1 MFASLNVLKELQK
14 HYETNPKDPLKGII
28 WHTQGSGKTALT
40 YHLTKLIRDF
50 FSPLNKKTKF
60 YFIVDR
66 LDLLEQAKN
75 EFLKRGL
82 CAHEAENKEDLSQK
96 LKSSSVFENPQGNDE
111 IIVVNIQ
118 KFKAPNEEKSPNE
131 DLSDSAPKEIVSKT
145 ELQEAAKDNHDLQ
158 RVFIIDEA
166 HRSYDPKGCFY
177 ANLIECDKTAIK
189 IALTGTP
196 LLEDNAQ
203 DKATKNTFGDYLHTY
218 SYAESIKDRHTLK
231 LQLEIIEKSYKEKLQ
246 AIYRLLQESITIE
259 DIEVKKET
267 IFNHERY
274 IKEMLFYIIRDLLF
288 FRLGNNDENLKAMV
302 VCFSSKQAKLA
313 NLLFNEVQ
321 EKVLQENPNLK
332 ILKKLQSSLI
342 LHNEQEVKEKIYSF
356 KHEDTDI
363 VFVFNM
369 LLTGFDL
376 PSLKRLYI
384 HRELKDHNL
393 LQALARVNRSYN
405 NMSFGYLIDFV
416 GIKENYDKTTDD
428 YLKELNQFNQSDSN
442 IKDNLKD
449 MFADRKTL
457 EKDIKNAYDD
467 LFNYPIDDIEGM
479 TSAIVSM
486 SEMNELLKVSR
497 AINTLKERYNLIRTS
512 NDEKILSLKEKM
524 DIEKISKISSMLH
537 KKAKQLHALK
547 NINEP
552 KNPNDLIVLEDLIAL
567 LDFKIE
573 FKESKEL
580 HFKEREEISAK
591 QKQAKEM
598 LEKIPD
604 QQDKEI
610 QKFYKDFNKDEKEDF
625 FITLTDKRLP
635 KLAYDELLSYLFEK
649 HFNDNDLHL
658 KLDIIF
664 NRISSNNAEL
674 FNTTS
679 TDKTTIA
686 LFESISPY
694 VNEES
699 KRANFTRVLLDKL
712 KKFNFKQAF
721 LNLQNQQGYDFFA
734 PIFEYLIKDYNNNSG
749 GKYAEYYTPLS
760 IASIIAKLLIDEP
773 TQSVKIYDPSAGT
786 GTLLMALAH
795 QIGTDSC
802 TLYAQDIS
810 QKSLRMLKLNL
821 ILNDLTHSLKNAIEG
836 NTLTNPYHSKE
847 CKGKMDYIV
856 SNPPFKLDFSNEH
869 AEISQ
874 NKNDFFLGVPNI
886 PKNDKSKM
894 PIYTLF
900 FQHCLN
906 MLSNKGKGA
915 IIVPTGFISAKSGI
929 ENKIV
934 RHLVDE
940 KLVYGVVCMPS
951 QVFANTSTN
960 VSIIFFQKTPSA
972 KEVVL
977 IDASKLGE
985 EYTENKNKK
994 TRLRTSD
1001 IDLILETFNNKTPKA
1016 DFCALVSFDEITEKN
1031 YSLNPGQYFIIED
1044 TSEKISQAEF
1054 ENLMQQ
1060 YSSELT
1066 SLFDE
1071 SQSLQQ
1077 EILETLKGVRFE

>member
-1 MFASLNVLKELQK
+1 MPYNEITRVQIPALMHLAKLGYDFIPTNSKENKPNLDTDTNILIDSFTQAFERSNPTKNAKDVLTEMKKRLNYDDLGKRFYEYLLKSEHQIIDFDNPNNNLYEMMTELPYKSFRPDITLFINGLPLVNIEVKQPYAEQGIKEEKDRHIQRYENPENKIFYNLAQIWLFSDNLPYDEKNPDQGVFYSASYSPIFQRFVEANRLDITPPPPENDQSHQNHQNHRTLEEIQKSVLNEFNLKDTYTPKNPKDTPTNSLLTSFCSHKRLCFILKYGISFLKEKSEFKKHIWRYAQMFASLNVLKELQK

-50 FSPLNKKTKF
+50 FSQSNLNKKTKF

-82 CAHEAENKEDLSQK
+82 CVHEAENKEDLSQK

-118 KFKAPNEEKSPNE
+118 KFKSPNEEKAPNE
-131 DLSDSAPKEIVSKT
+131 DPSSVPKEIISKT
-145 ELQEAAKDNHDLQ
+145 ELQEATKDNHDLQ

-203 DKATKNTFGDYLHTY
+203 DKATKNTFGNYLHTY
-218 SYAESIKDRHTLK
+218 SYAESIKDKHTLK

-259 DIEVKKET
+259 DIEVKKEF

-274 IKEMLFYIIRDLLF
+274 IKEMLYYIIRDLLN
-288 FRLGNNDENLKAMV
+288 FRRVNNDENLKAMV
-302 VCFSSKQAKLA
+302 VCFSSAQAKLA
-313 NLLFNEVQ
+313 NLFFNEVQ

-342 LHNEQEVKEKIYSF
+342 LHDEQEVKEKIHSF

-376 PSLKRLYI
+376 PNLKRLYI

-467 LFNYPIDDIEGM
+467 LFNYPIDDIEAM
-479 TSAIVSM
+479 TSAIVNISA
-486 SEMNELLKVSR
+486 MNELLKVSR

-512 NDEKILSLKEKM
+512 SDEKILSLKEKI
-524 DIEKISKISSMLH
+524 DIEKINKISSMLH
-537 KKAKQLHALK
+537 QKAKQLHALK
-547 NINEP
+547 NINDP

-573 FKESKEL
+573 FKERKEL
-580 HFKEREEISAK
+580 RFKEQEEISAK
-591 QKQAKEM
+591 QKQAKEI

-610 QKFYKDFNKDEKEDF
+610 QKFYKDFSKLLQTPATSQNFEEISHSYDAIISQLKQHKEQTTHLLNK
-625 FITLTDKRLP
+625 
-635 KLAYDELLSYLFEK
+635 Y
-649 HFNDNDLHL
+649 DNDLSYAITHKRLHDRLMEENISKGIFTLLSAL
-658 KLDIIF
+658 KKALDA
-664 NRISSNNAEL
+664 RIS
-674 FNTTS
+674 
-679 TDKTTIA
+679 
-686 LFESISPY
+686 
-694 VNEES
+694 
-699 KRANFTRVLLDKL
+699 KR
-712 KKFNFKQAF
+712 
-721 LNLQNQQGYDFFA
+721 
-734 PIFEYLIKDYNNNSG
+734 
-749 GKYAEYYTPLS
+749 
-760 IASIIAKLLIDEP
+760 
-773 TQSVKIYDPSAGT
+773 
-786 GTLLMALAH
+786 
-795 QIGTDSC
+795 
-802 TLYAQDIS
+802 
-810 QKSLRMLKLNL
+810 
-821 ILNDLTHSLKNAIEG
+821 
-836 NTLTNPYHSKE
+836 
-847 CKGKMDYIV
+847 
-856 SNPPFKLDFSNEH
+856 
-869 AEISQ
+869 
-874 NKNDFFLGVPNI
+874 
-886 PKNDKSKM
+886 
-894 PIYTLF
+894 
-900 FQHCLN
+900 
-906 MLSNKGKGA
+906 
-915 IIVPTGFISAKSGI
+915 
-929 ENKIV
+929 
-934 RHLVDE
+934 
-940 KLVYGVVCMPS
+940 
-951 QVFANTSTN
+951 
-960 VSIIFFQKTPSA
+960 
-972 KEVVL
+972 
-977 IDASKLGE
+977 
-985 EYTENKNKK
+985 
-994 TRLRTSD
+994 
-1001 IDLILETFNNKTPKA
+1001 
-1016 DFCALVSFDEITEKN
+1016 
-1031 YSLNPGQYFIIED
+1031 
-1044 TSEKISQAEF
+1044 
-1054 ENLMQQ
+1054 
-1060 YSSELT
+1060 
-1066 SLFDE
+1066 
-1071 SQSLQQ
+1071 Q
-1077 EILETLKGVRFE
+1077 EILNEETTLKTAIKAELRDAFNKNPSLKDLEKEKEFITQTLFNELPQHYNQGNLNA

>member
-50 FSPLNKKTKF
+50 FNPLNKKTKF

-82 CAHEAENKEDLSQK
+82 CVHEAENKEDLSQK
-96 LKSSSVFENPQGNDE
+96 LKSSSVFEGPQGNDE

-118 KFKAPNEEKSPNE
+118 KFKAPNEEKAPNE
-131 DLSDSAPKEIVSKT
+131 DLSSAPKEIISKT
-145 ELQEAAKDNHDLQ
+145 ELQEATKDNHDLQ

-203 DKATKNTFGDYLHTY
+203 DKATKNTFGNYLHTY
-218 SYAESIKDRHTLK
+218 SYTESIKDRHTLK
-231 LQLEIIEKSYKEKLQ
+231 LQLESIETSYKEKLQ
-246 AIYRLLQESITIE
+246 EIYRLLQESITIE

-274 IKEMLFYIIRDLLF
+274 INAMLFYIIRDLLD
-288 FRLGNNDENLKAMV
+288 FRRLNDDERLKAMV

-342 LHNEQEVKEKIYSF
+342 LHDEQEVKEKIHSF
-356 KHEDTDI
+356 KHENTDI

-376 PSLKRLYI
+376 PNLKRLYI

-449 MFADRKTL
+449 IFADRETL

-486 SEMNELLKVSR
+486 SAMNELVKVSR

-512 NDEKILSLKEKM
+512 NDKKILSLKEKI
-524 DIEKISKISSMLH
+524 DIEKINKISSMLH
-537 KKAKQLHALK
+537 QKAKHLHALK

-573 FKESKEL
+573 FKERKEL
-580 HFKEREEISAK
+580 RFKEKEEISAK
-591 QKQAKEM
+591 YKQAKEM

-610 QKFYKDFNKDEKEDF
+610 QKFYKDFSKLLQTPATSQNFEEISHSYSVIISQLKQHKEQTTHLLNK
-625 FITLTDKRLP
+625 
-635 KLAYDELLSYLFEK
+635 Y
-649 HFNDNDLHL
+649 DNDLSYAITHKRLHDRLMEENISKGIFTLLSAL
-658 KLDIIF
+658 KKAIDA
-664 NRISSNNAEL
+664 RISKRQEIL
-674 FNTTS
+674 
-679 TDKTTIA
+679 
-686 LFESISPY
+686 
-694 VNEES
+694 NEE
-699 KRANFTRVLLDKL
+699 T
-712 KKFNFKQAF
+712 
-721 LNLQNQQGYDFFA
+721 
-734 PIFEYLIKDYNNNSG
+734 
-749 GKYAEYYTPLS
+749 T
-760 IASIIAKLLIDEP
+760 
-773 TQSVKIYDPSAGT
+773 
-786 GTLLMALAH
+786 
-795 QIGTDSC
+795 
-802 TLYAQDIS
+802 
-810 QKSLRMLKLNL
+810 
-821 ILNDLTHSLKNAIEG
+821 LKNAI
-836 NTLTNPYHSKE
+836 K
-847 CKGKMDYIV
+847 
-856 SNPPFKLDFSNEH
+856 
-869 AEISQ
+869 AELRNAF
-874 NKNDFFLGVPNI
+874 NKNPSLKDLEKEKELI
-886 PKNDKSKM
+886 
-894 PIYTLF
+894 IQTLF
-900 FQHCLN
+900 N
-906 MLSNKGKGA
+906 
-915 IIVPTGFISAKSGI
+915 
-929 ENKIV
+929 
-934 RHLVDE
+934 
-940 KLVYGVVCMPS
+940 
-951 QVFANTSTN
+951 
-960 VSIIFFQKTPSA
+960 
-972 KEVVL
+972 
-977 IDASKLGE
+977 
-985 EYTENKNKK
+985 
-994 TRLRTSD
+994 
-1001 IDLILETFNNKTPKA
+1001 
-1016 DFCALVSFDEITEKN
+1016 
-1031 YSLNPGQYFIIED
+1031 
-1044 TSEKISQAEF
+1044 
-1054 ENLMQQ
+1054 
-1060 YSSELT
+1060 ELT
-1066 SLFDE
+1066 
-1071 SQSLQQ
+1071 QNHHQ
-1077 EILETLKGVRFE
+1077 GNPHA

>member
-66 LDLLEQAKN
+66 LDLLEQAKS

-82 CAHEAENKEDLSQK
+82 CVHEAENKEDLSQK
-96 LKSSSVFENPQGNDE
+96 LKNSSVFEGPQGNDE

-118 KFKAPNEEKSPNE
+118 KFKAPNEEKAPNE
-131 DLSDSAPKEIVSKT
+131 DPSNSAPKEIVSKT
-145 ELQEAAKDNHDLQ
+145 ELQESIQNSRDLQ

-177 ANLIECDKTAIK
+177 ANLIECDRTAVK

-196 LLEDNAQ
+196 LLEDNMQ
-203 DKATKNTFGDYLHTY
+203 DKATKNTFGNYLHTY

-274 IKEMLFYIIRDLLF
+274 IKEMLFYIIRDLLN
-288 FRLGNNDENLKAMV
+288 FRRVNNDEHLKAMV
-302 VCFSSKQAKLA
+302 ICFSSAQAKLA

-321 EKVLQENPNLK
+321 EKVLQENPNLR

-342 LHNEQEVKEKIYSF
+342 LHDEQEVKEKIYSF
-356 KHEDTDI
+356 KHKDTDI

-376 PSLKRLYI
+376 PNLKRLYI

-416 GIKENYDKTTDD
+416 GIQENFDKTTDD

-449 MFADRKTL
+449 MFADRETL

-467 LFNYPIDDIEGM
+467 LFDYPIDDIEAM
-479 TSAIVSM
+479 TSTIVSI

-524 DIEKISKISSMLH
+524 DIEKINKISSMLH

-573 FKESKEL
+573 FKERKEL
-580 HFKEREEISAK
+580 RFKEQEEISAK
-591 QKQAKEM
+591 YKQAKEM
-598 LEKIPD
+598 LEKSPD
-604 QQDKEI
+604 KQDKEI
-610 QKFYKDFNKDEKEDF
+610 QKISKELSKLIQEPLTNHNFDGISHSYSVIISQLKQHKEQTTNLLNKYNNDRAYV
-625 FITLTDKRLP
+625 ITHKRLHKRLMEQNISNP
-635 KLAYDELLSYLFEK
+635 TGIFTLLSA
-649 HFNDNDLHL
+649 L
-658 KLDIIF
+658 KKALDE
-664 NRISSNNAEL
+664 RIS
-674 FNTTS
+674 
-679 TDKTTIA
+679 
-686 LFESISPY
+686 
-694 VNEES
+694 
-699 KRANFTRVLLDKL
+699 KR
-712 KKFNFKQAF
+712 
-721 LNLQNQQGYDFFA
+721 
-734 PIFEYLIKDYNNNSG
+734 
-749 GKYAEYYTPLS
+749 
-760 IASIIAKLLIDEP
+760 
-773 TQSVKIYDPSAGT
+773 
-786 GTLLMALAH
+786 
-795 QIGTDSC
+795 
-802 TLYAQDIS
+802 
-810 QKSLRMLKLNL
+810 
-821 ILNDLTHSLKNAIEG
+821 
-836 NTLTNPYHSKE
+836 
-847 CKGKMDYIV
+847 
-856 SNPPFKLDFSNEH
+856 
-869 AEISQ
+869 
-874 NKNDFFLGVPNI
+874 
-886 PKNDKSKM
+886 
-894 PIYTLF
+894 
-900 FQHCLN
+900 
-906 MLSNKGKGA
+906 
-915 IIVPTGFISAKSGI
+915 
-929 ENKIV
+929 
-934 RHLVDE
+934 
-940 KLVYGVVCMPS
+940 
-951 QVFANTSTN
+951 
-960 VSIIFFQKTPSA
+960 
-972 KEVVL
+972 
-977 IDASKLGE
+977 
-985 EYTENKNKK
+985 
-994 TRLRTSD
+994 
-1001 IDLILETFNNKTPKA
+1001 
-1016 DFCALVSFDEITEKN
+1016 
-1031 YSLNPGQYFIIED
+1031 
-1044 TSEKISQAEF
+1044 
-1054 ENLMQQ
+1054 
-1060 YSSELT
+1060 
-1066 SLFDE
+1066 
-1071 SQSLQQ
+1071 Q
-1077 EILETLKGVRFE
+1077 EILNEETTLKTAIKVELRDAFNKNPSLKDLQKEKEFIAQTLFNELPQHYNQGNSHA

>member
-40 YHLTKLIRDF
+40 YHLTKLIKDF
-50 FSPLNKKTKF
+50 FNPLGKKTKF

-118 KFKAPNEEKSPNE
+118 KFKAPNEDP
-131 DLSDSAPKEIVSKT
+131 SDSAPKEIISKT
-145 ELQEAAKDNHDLQ
+145 DLQESIQNSHDLQ

-203 DKATKNTFGDYLHTY
+203 DKATRNTFGNYLHTY

-246 AIYRLLQESITIE
+246 EIYRLLQESITIE
-259 DIEVKKET
+259 DTEVKKET

-274 IKEMLFYIIRDLLF
+274 IKEMLYYIIRDLLF

-302 VCFSSKQAKLA
+302 VCFSSKQARLA

-342 LHNEQEVKEKIYSF
+342 LHDEQEVKEKIHSF

-376 PSLKRLYI
+376 PNLKRLYI

-393 LQALARVNRSYN
+393 LQALARVNRPYN
-405 NMSFGYLIDFV
+405 NMSFGYPIDFV
-416 GIKENYDKTTDD
+416 GIQENFDKTTDD
-428 YLKELNQFNQSDSN
+428 YLKELNRFNQSGAHSDSN
-442 IKDNLKD
+442 IKDI
-449 MFADRKTL
+449 FADRETL

-479 TSAIVSM
+479 TSAIVGM
-486 SEMNELLKVSR
+486 SAMNELLKVSR

-512 NDEKILSLKEKM
+512 NDKKILSLKEKI
-524 DIEKISKISSMLH
+524 DIEKIHKISSMLH
-537 KKAKQLHALK
+537 QKAKHLHALK

-552 KNPNDLIVLEDLIAL
+552 KNPNDLIILEDLIAL

-580 HFKEREEISAK
+580 RFKEQEEISAK
-591 QKQAKEM
+591 QKQVKEI

-610 QKFYKDFNKDEKEDF
+610 QKISKELSKLIQEPLTNHNFDGISHSYDAIISQLKQHKEQTTHLLNK
-625 FITLTDKRLP
+625 
-635 KLAYDELLSYLFEK
+635 Y
-649 HFNDNDLHL
+649 DNDLSYAITHQHL
-658 KLDIIF
+658 HKRLMEQNISNQTGIF
-664 NRISSNNAEL
+664 TLLSALKSAIDERISKRQEFL
-674 FNTTS
+674 
-679 TDKTTIA
+679 
-686 LFESISPY
+686 
-694 VNEES
+694 NEE
-699 KRANFTRVLLDKL
+699 
-712 KKFNFKQAF
+712 
-721 LNLQNQQGYDFFA
+721 
-734 PIFEYLIKDYNNNSG
+734 
-749 GKYAEYYTPLS
+749 YY
-760 IASIIAKLLIDEP
+760 
-773 TQSVKIYDPSAGT
+773 
-786 GTLLMALAH
+786 
-795 QIGTDSC
+795 
-802 TLYAQDIS
+802 
-810 QKSLRMLKLNL
+810 
-821 ILNDLTHSLKNAIEG
+821 LKNAIRIEL
-836 NTLTNPYHSKE
+836 NNAFKKNPSLKDLEKE
-847 CKGKMDYIV
+847 KELI
-856 SNPPFKLDFSNEH
+856 
-869 AEISQ
+869 AQ
-874 NKNDFFLGVPNI
+874 
-886 PKNDKSKM
+886 
-894 PIYTLF
+894 TLF
-900 FQHCLN
+900 
-906 MLSNKGKGA
+906 
-915 IIVPTGFISAKSGI
+915 
-929 ENKIV
+929 
-934 RHLVDE
+934 
-940 KLVYGVVCMPS
+940 
-951 QVFANTSTN
+951 
-960 VSIIFFQKTPSA
+960 
-972 KEVVL
+972 
-977 IDASKLGE
+977 
-985 EYTENKNKK
+985 
-994 TRLRTSD
+994 
-1001 IDLILETFNNKTPKA
+1001 NN
-1016 DFCALVSFDEITEKN
+1016 
-1031 YSLNPGQYFIIED
+1031 
-1044 TSEKISQAEF
+1044 
-1054 ENLMQQ
+1054 
-1060 YSSELT
+1060 LT
-1066 SLFDE
+1066 QNHHQGNSHA
-1071 SQSLQQ
+1071 
-1077 EILETLKGVRFE
+1077 

>member
-75 EFLKRGL
+75 EFSKRGL
-82 CAHEAENKEDLSQK
+82 CVHEAENKEDLSQK
-96 LKSSSVFENPQGNDE
+96 LKNSRVFEGSQGNDE

-118 KFKAPNEEKSPNE
+118 KFKAPNEEKAPNE
-131 DLSDSAPKEIVSKT
+131 DPSSAPKEIISKT
-145 ELQEAAKDNHDLQ
+145 ELQEATKDNHDLQ

-203 DKATKNTFGDYLHTY
+203 DKATKKTFGNYLHTY

-274 IKEMLFYIIRDLLF
+274 IKEMLYYIIRDLLF

-302 VCFSSKQAKLA
+302 VCFSSAQAKLA
-313 NLLFNEVQ
+313 NLFFNEVQ

-342 LHNEQEVKEKIYSF
+342 LHDEQEIKEKIYSF
-356 KHEDTDI
+356 KHENTDI

-376 PSLKRLYI
+376 PNLKRLYI

-393 LQALARVNRSYN
+393 LQALARVNRPYN

-428 YLKELNQFNQSDSN
+428 YLKELNQFNQSDFN

-449 MFADRKTL
+449 MFADREVL

-467 LFNYPIDDIEGM
+467 LFNYPIDDVEDM
-479 TSAIVSM
+479 TSAIVNISG
-486 SEMNELLKVSR
+486 MNELLKVSH
-497 AINTLKERYNLIRTS
+497 AINTLKINYNLIRTS
-512 NDEKILSLKEKM
+512 SDEKILSLKEKM
-524 DIEKISKISSMLH
+524 DIEKISKISSMLS

-573 FKESKEL
+573 FKERKEL
-580 HFKEREEISAK
+580 RFKEKEEISAK
-591 QKQAKEM
+591 YKQAKEM

-604 QQDKEI
+604 KQDKEVQKISKDLSKLI
-610 QKFYKDFNKDEKEDF
+610 QEPLTNDNFDGISHSYSAIISQLQQYNQQTTNLLNKYNNDRAYV
-625 FITLTDKRLP
+625 ITHKRLHNRLMEENIS
-635 KLAYDELLSYLFEK
+635 KGIFTLLS
-649 HFNDNDLHL
+649 
-658 KLDIIF
+658 
-664 NRISSNNAEL
+664 A
-674 FNTTS
+674 
-679 TDKTTIA
+679 
-686 LFESISPY
+686 
-694 VNEES
+694 
-699 KRANFTRVLLDKL
+699 L
-712 KKFNFKQAF
+712 KKALDARIFKRQ
-721 LNLQNQQGYDFFA
+721 
-734 PIFEYLIKDYNNNSG
+734 E
-749 GKYAEYYTPLS
+749 
-760 IASIIAKLLIDEP
+760 
-773 TQSVKIYDPSAGT
+773 
-786 GTLLMALAH
+786 
-795 QIGTDSC
+795 
-802 TLYAQDIS
+802 
-810 QKSLRMLKLNL
+810 
-821 ILNDLTHSLKNAIEG
+821 ILN
-836 NTLTNPYHSKE
+836 
-847 CKGKMDYIV
+847 
-856 SNPPFKLDFSNEH
+856 
-869 AEISQ
+869 
-874 NKNDFFLGVPNI
+874 
-886 PKNDKSKM
+886 
-894 PIYTLF
+894 
-900 FQHCLN
+900 
-906 MLSNKGKGA
+906 
-915 IIVPTGFISAKSGI
+915 
-929 ENKIV
+929 
-934 RHLVDE
+934 
-940 KLVYGVVCMPS
+940 
-951 QVFANTSTN
+951 
-960 VSIIFFQKTPSA
+960 
-972 KEVVL
+972 
-977 IDASKLGE
+977 E
-985 EYTENKNKK
+985 EYTLKTAIKAELRNAFKENPSLK
-994 TRLRTSD
+994 
-1001 IDLILETFNNKTPKA
+1001 DLEKEKEFIAQTLFN
-1016 DFCALVSFDEITEKN
+1016 
-1031 YSLNPGQYFIIED
+1031 
-1044 TSEKISQAEF
+1044 
-1054 ENLMQQ
+1054 
-1060 YSSELT
+1060 ELT
-1066 SLFDE
+1066 
-1071 SQSLQQ
+1071 QNHHQG
-1077 EILETLKGVRFE
+1077 ILNA